1 MLALQ
6 KNIGKGDFL
15 FPKVYS
21 ISLNSVDTI
30 GKLEPIGKITSYCI
44 RYLSRKVNILNVVW

>member
-6 KNIGKGDFL
+6 KNIGKGYFL